1 MDGLA
6 ALFAGLL
13 TTLRGLV
20 SADACLGAWPWAVT
34 LLGVAVGLLPTAG
47 VLVVAVLR
55 RRVGSRYGFGESA
68 VLISAGIISAGL
80 LPLAVFTG
88 SGEVFS
94 SVAKGAP
101 ISGIDA
107 AAVKELGART
117 CIGGTQSKYLGS
129 STVSAAFNIDE
140 PLQFG
145 AAILLLGLVPLL
157 VSAFVWGQARL
168 VLRRGPAWP
177 AKFFWIPVI
186 ALAVLTAGVPR
197 GTAAHLWIGAA
208 PGAFLGIFVALL
220 AGAPSREAVRRSR
233 ATPVPARAPAG
244 PPPEPRPQRQERQHP
259 QERQHDAPTTR
270 QASPPARRPAPPTRV
285 APAPAPA
292 GGPPRFELIR
302 RLGSGG
308 FGRVWLAHDARI
320 GQVIA
325 LKAAHAPDAETEERI
340 RREAQ
345 ALAAVR
351 HPNCVRIYDLV
362 PARSDPGLA
371 ELDGMVIVMGYV
383 DGVSLGDM
391 VRTRGLLDDVGAARV
406 WMNLAGAL
414 DAAHQQGV
422 MHRDVKPG
430 NIVVDNAGAAHLIDF
445 GIARKSGDS
454 TMTQAGFVLG
464 TPDYLAPE
472 VACGERATPAS
483 DAWQLAA
490 TVSFALSG
498 HPPRGGHDDAISG
511 LRAAASG
518 APLSHLPKQTA
529 HLALLQA
536 AMDNDPARRPPLRVV
551 QSALEDWLR
560 RAGGDSGTS
569 ARSRMQVP

>member
-1 MDGLA
+1 VEGLA

-20 SADACLGAWPWAVT
+20 SPDACLGAWPWAVT
-34 LLGVAVGLLPTAG
+34 ALGVVVGLMPAAG
-47 VLVVAVLR
+47 ALAVALLR
-55 RRVGSRYGFGESA
+55 RRIGSQYGFGESA
-68 VLISAGIISAGL
+68 VLVGAGVLTAGL
-80 LPLAVFTG
+80 LPLAAFT
-88 SGEVFS
+88 STGEVFS
-94 SVAKGAP
+94 SVARGAP
-101 ISGIDA
+101 IAGLGP
-107 AAVKELGART
+107 AAVKELGTRT
-117 CIGGTQSKYLGS
+117 CIGGTQAKYLGAGS
-129 STVSAAFNIDE
+129 VSAAFDIDQ

-145 AAILLLGLVPLL
+145 AAVFLLVLLPLL
-157 VSAFVWGQARL
+157 VAAFVWGQARL
-168 VLRRGPAWP
+168 VLRRGPSWP
-177 AKFFWIPVI
+177 TKFFWVPML
-186 ALAVLTAGVPR
+186 ALVVLTSGVPR

-220 AGAPSREAVRRSR
+220 AGAPSRAAIRRAS
-233 ATPVPARAPAG
+233 APPPAQAPR
-244 PPPEPRPQRQERQHP
+244 PEPRPRQQERP
-259 QERQHDAPTTR
+259 SAR
-270 QASPPARRPAPPTRV
+270 QAAAATPPIARRPAPPPMPSRV
-285 APAPAPA
+285 APTPAPKPAPAPV
-292 GGPPRFELIR
+292 GGAARFELIR
-302 RLGSGG
+302 RLGAGG
-308 FGRVWLAHDARI
+308 FGRVWLAHDARL
-320 GQVIA
+320 GKVVA
-325 LKAAHAPDAETEERI
+325 LKAAHAPDSETEERI

-351 HPNCVRIYDLV
+351 HPNCVRIYDLI
-362 PARSDPGLA
+362 PARSDPGLV

-383 DGVSLGDM
+383 DGVSLGDL
-391 VRTRGLLDDVGAARV
+391 VRTRGLLDDVAAARI

-422 MHRDVKPG
+422 KHRDVKPG
-430 NIVVDNAGAAHLIDF
+430 NVVVDGNGAAHLIDF

-490 TVSFALSG
+490 TISFALSG

-518 APLSHLPKQTA
+518 APLSHLPKRTA

-536 AMDNDPARRPPLRVV
+536 AMDNDPNRRPALRVV
-551 QSALEDWLR
+551 QSALGDWLR
-560 RAGGDSGTS
+560 RSGAHQSPSVPAS
-569 ARSRMQVP
+569 AP